1 MSSVIDCKV
10 IILSKFSFLINF
22 LDNCF
27 KSINSAID
35 SFYTMKIIFIV
46 IIKST
51 NRGTVG
57 LCSFYCVFFISKSNV
72 TSIALIFVYERQIW
86 GVSNSTD
93 KTEIDKLNITV
104 FIRCILLCCVIIINL
119 DKFSLEVLCCKSV
132 LSDLSLLPCEFP
144 FGLSFFEWILNW
156 TKFSSRKLSLVV
168 L

>member
-1 MSSVIDCKV
+1 MCSVIDCKV

-57 LCSFYCVFFISKSNV
+57 LCSFYCVFFVSKSNV
-72 TSIALIFVYERQIW
+72 TSIALIFVYERQIR

-104 FIRCILLCCVIIINL
+104 FIRCILFCCVIIINL

-132 LSDLSLLPCEFP
+132 LPDLSLLPCEFP
-144 FGLSFFEWILNW
+144 FGLSFFE
-156 TKFSSRKLSLVV
+156 
-168 L
+168 